1 MFRKITAL
9 AAALAAVATLALVAA
24 PANALPPLDYPGE
37 DTVPVFT
44 SEPTGTHTM
53 EVGKNYETGDE
64 YEGCQKKAKTANAYL
79 DIARRYEAKGLAAAA
94 QYFEQRADEIAGEAN
109 KEGCN
114 LYQPA

>member
-1 MFRKITAL
+1 
-9 AAALAAVATLALVAA
+9 
-24 PANALPPLDYPGE
+24 
-37 DTVPVFT
+37 
-44 SEPTGTHTM
+44 M
-53 EVGKNYETGDE
+53 EVGKNYETADE

-109 KEGCN
+109 KGGCN